1 MKIAIAH
8 EDRNGSIPQ
17 HFEETQDFRIY
28 VIEGGKRIY
37 SSIHTPSIEGRKNL
51 VGFLKDND
59 FDVLICDGI
68 SEKTQDALKKAGI
81 TLYAGVTGNAEE
93 AYKAFIDGRLT
104 FNTNHN
110 EQDSGGVTMSSCNH
124 DCEHC
129 GTSCGE
135 RTAESL
141 MFAPNPGVKNVIGVV
156 SGKGGVGKSLVTGLL
171 ACAMNAKG
179 YKTAI
184 LDADITGPS
193 IPKMFGIKDGVLS
206 DGHMI
211 QPAVSKNGTKMISM
225 NLCLP
230 DETQPVVWRG
240 PVLGGVLQQ
249 FWEEVDWGRTDFMFV
264 DMPPGTGD
272 VPLTV
277 FQSLPLKGIV
287 IVTTPQELVGMIVA
301 KALNMAKIMNIPV
314 LGIVENMSYFECP
327 DCGKKHYIFGES
339 ELEIVA
345 SENGIN
351 ATAQMPMMP
360 GLSGLCDSGKIEESD
375 AVKYLGNVVSA
386 LEKI

>member
-1 MKIAIAH
+1 
-8 EDRNGSIPQ
+8 
-17 HFEETQDFRIY
+17 
-28 VIEGGKRIY
+28 
-37 SSIHTPSIEGRKNL
+37 
-51 VGFLKDND
+51 
-59 FDVLICDGI
+59 
-68 SEKTQDALKKAGI
+68 
-81 TLYAGVTGNAEE
+81 
-93 AYKAFIDGRLT
+93 
-104 FNTNHN
+104 
-110 EQDSGGVTMSSCNH
+110 
-124 DCEHC
+124 
-129 GTSCGE
+129 
-135 RTAESL
+135 
-141 MFAPNPGVKNVIGVV
+141 
-156 SGKGGVGKSLVTGLL
+156 
-171 ACAMNAKG
+171 
-179 YKTAI
+179 
-184 LDADITGPS
+184 
-193 IPKMFGIKDGVLS
+193 
-206 DGHMI
+206 
-211 QPAVSKNGTKMISM
+211 M

>member
-1 MKIAIAH
+1 MA
-8 EDRNGSIPQ
+8 N
-17 HFEETQDFRIY
+17 
-28 VIEGGKRIY
+28 
-37 SSIHTPSIEGRKNL
+37 
-51 VGFLKDND
+51 
-59 FDVLICDGI
+59 
-68 SEKTQDALKKAGI
+68 
-81 TLYAGVTGNAEE
+81 
-93 AYKAFIDGRLT
+93 
-104 FNTNHN
+104 
-110 EQDSGGVTMSSCNH
+110 CNH
-124 DCEHC
+124 DCSSC
-129 GTSCGE
+129 GESCGE
-135 RTAESL
+135 RSAESL

-193 IPKMFGIKDGVLS
+193 VPRMFGLHDPLLS
-206 DGHMI
+206 DGHKI
-211 QPAVSKNGTKMISM
+211 QPAVSKGGIKAVSM

-230 DETQPVVWRG
+230 DDTQPVVWRG

-301 KALNMAKIMNIPV
+301 KALNMAAIMNIPV
-314 LGIVENMSYFECP
+314 LGIVENMSWFEC
-327 DCGKKHYIFGES
+327 DSCGKKHYIFGES
-339 ELEIVA
+339 SLERVA
-345 SENGIN
+345 AENGIE
-351 ATAQMPMMP
+351 ATAQLPIMP
-360 GLSGLCDSGKIEESD
+360 GLAGLCDSGRIEESD
-375 AVKYLGNVVSA
+375 AVKYLAGMVS
-386 LEKI
+386 LLKKIS

>member
-1 MKIAIAH
+1 MP
-8 EDRNGSIPQ
+8 N
-17 HFEETQDFRIY
+17 
-28 VIEGGKRIY
+28 
-37 SSIHTPSIEGRKNL
+37 
-51 VGFLKDND
+51 
-59 FDVLICDGI
+59 
-68 SEKTQDALKKAGI
+68 
-81 TLYAGVTGNAEE
+81 
-93 AYKAFIDGRLT
+93 
-104 FNTNHN
+104 
-110 EQDSGGVTMSSCNH
+110 CNH
-124 DCEHC
+124 DCGNC
-129 GTSCGE
+129 GQSCGE
-135 RTAESL
+135 RTPESL
-141 MFAPNPGVKNVIGVV
+141 MFAPNYAIKNVIGVV

-171 ACAMNAKG
+171 ACSMNAKG
-179 YKTAI
+179 HKTAI

-211 QPAVSKNGTKMISM
+211 QPAVSKNGTKLISM
-225 NLCLP
+225 NLCLN

-277 FQSLPLKGIV
+277 FQSLPLKGII

-301 KALNMAKIMNIPV
+301 KALNMAGIMNIPV

-339 ELEIVA
+339 YLETIA

-351 ATAQMPMMP
+351 STARIPMMP
-360 GLSGLCDSGKIEESD
+360 GLSGLCDSGKIEE
-375 AVKYLGNVVSA
+375 ANAGKYLGNIVSA
-386 LEKI
+386 LEKL